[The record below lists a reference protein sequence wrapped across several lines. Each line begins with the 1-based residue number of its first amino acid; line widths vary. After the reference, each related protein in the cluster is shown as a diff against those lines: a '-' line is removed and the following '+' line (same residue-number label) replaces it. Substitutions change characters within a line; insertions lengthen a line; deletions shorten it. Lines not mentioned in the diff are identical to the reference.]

1 MNILQRLFFILIVRP
16 LTHIV
21 MGMNVRHRE
30 RLPTCGPAIVVANH
44 NSHLDTLVLMTLFP
58 LRLLPRLRP
67 VAAADYFCRG
77 GFREFFARTMI
88 HIIPMKRHPH
98 PGQDPFIE
106 VDAALTRGDIVILF
120 PEGTRGKPETFKELR
135 SGIAHLAKRHP
146 AVPVVP
152 IFLHG
157 LGKALP
163 QGEALLVPF
172 FCDVF
177 IGDPIPWGGDRD
189 QFMRQLE
196 ATFHTLAN
204 EGHRPEWI

>member
-1 MNILQRLFFILIVRP
+1 MKILQRLFFVLVVRP
-16 LTHIV
+16 LTHIII
-21 MGMNVRHRE
+21 GMNIRHRE
-30 RLPTCGPAIVVANH
+30 LLPDRGPAILVANH
-44 NSHLDTLVLMTLFP
+44 NSHLDTLVLMSLFP

-77 GFREFFARTMI
+77 GFRELFSRGII
-88 HIIPMKRHPH
+88 HIIPLERRPR
-98 PGQDPFIE
+98 PGKDPFVE
-106 VDAALTRGDIVILF
+106 VDAALSEADIVILF

-146 AVPVVP
+146 TVPIIP
-152 IFLHG
+152 IFLYG

-163 QGEALLVPF
+163 QGEALFVPF

-177 IGDPIPWGGDRD
+177 IGPSISWGGDRD

-196 ATFHTLAN
+196 TEFHRLAE
-204 EGHRPEWI
+204 EGHLPDWT